1 MKHLLVKALE
11 NRLDEVR
18 KKISGLDGSLS
29 GFSSDATCDCD
40 VFLRKMAAN
49 NRMELQNPQD
59 SNLQPVHSFLEQ
71 LDQKRDQA
79 VSLLKK
85 RFNFPWI
92 VSLDSEREAA
102 EWLLC
107 QLMVTH
113 RPKAEKKRFDRLNME
128 EVLLE
133 LNLTAVKAISSRDLR
148 FLDSL
153 NFYYEQLPFLEM
165 GIKDETWMYA
175 AFLGIYSQALAERK
189 SALEET

>member
-29 GFSSDATCDCD
+29 GFSSDAACDCD
-40 VFLRKMAAN
+40 VYLRKMAEN

-59 SNLQPVHSFLEQ
+59 SNLQSVHSFLEHLEQ
-71 LDQKRDQA
+71 DRDQA

-92 VSLDSEREAA
+92 ISLDSEREVAD
-102 EWLLC
+102 WLLC

-113 RPKAEKKRFDRLNME
+113 RPKAEKKLFGRLNME
-128 EVLLE
+128 EMLLE
-133 LNLTAVKAISSRDLR
+133 LNLTAIKAISSRDLR

-153 NFYYEQLPFLEM
+153 NFYYEQLPLLEM
-165 GIKDETWMYA
+165 GVKDEAWMYA
-175 AFLGIYSQALAERK
+175 TFLGIYNQALAERK

>member
-1 MKHLLVKALE
+1 MNQLLVKALD
-11 NRLDEVR
+11 NRIDEVR

-29 GFSSDATCDCD
+29 DFSSDDSCDCY

-59 SNLQPVHSFLEQ
+59 SNSPSVHSFLEQ
-71 LDQKRDQA
+71 LEQDRGKA

-85 RFNFPWI
+85 RFNFPWK

-102 EWLLC
+102 EWILC

-113 RPKAEKKRFDRLNME
+113 RPKAEKKQFERLNME

-133 LNLTAVKAISSRDLR
+133 LNLTAVKAIGSRDLR

-153 NFYYEQLPFLEM
+153 NYYYEQLPLLEK
-165 GIKDETWMYA
+165 GAQDEAWMYA
-175 AFLGIYSQALAERK
+175 AFLGIYGQALAERK
-189 SALEET
+189 SSLEKA